1 MQLTYYYLRVK
12 EIIGMLMQLK
22 IDKNNFKK
30 QNSKEQTNHQQIT
43 LAQVYMLIPFHFFV
57 CFDLSQ

>member
-30 QNSKEQTNHQQIT
+30 QNSKEQTSHQQIT
-43 LAQVYMLIPFHFFV
+43 LAQVYVLILFIF
-57 CFDLSQ
+57 LSVLI